1 MSNWQLWNC
10 GNNVP
15 QVVGN
20 PLAIVA
26 QQFDMRPNPTTGVI
40 TGAVYGSN
48 QILCGNVFST
58 QWLCSGINAQRS
70 AEGKPAVRLWSFWCV
85 TSMENFHRRHP
96 ESSL

>member
-1 MSNWQLWNC
+1 MSKRDWNC

-20 PLAIVA
+20 PLAILA

-48 QILCGNVFST
+48 QILCGNGAAATINVVRVDA
-58 QWLCSGINAQRS
+58 LSGRS
-70 AEGKPAVRLWSFWCV
+70 ASSASWKPGRN
-85 TSMENFHRRHP
+85 TP
-96 ESSL
+96 